1 MIPISPFPPLLT
13 LQDSVRV
20 LAVPAG
26 ISLAQTLTPEEVKAS
41 VLNTLKLLMND
52 KSWRV
57 RYMVADNF
65 VEVRSPPFF
74 HPFISLNMV
83 G

>member
-1 MIPISPFPPLLT
+1 M
-13 LQDSVRV
+13 RV
-20 LAVPAG
+20 LAVTAG
-26 ISLAQTLTPEEVKAS
+26 ISLAQTLTPEENKAS

-65 VEVRSPPFF
+65 VDVSYCFSTFSRS
-74 HPFISLNMV
+74 
-83 G
+83 

>member
-1 MIPISPFPPLLT
+1 M
-13 LQDSVRV
+13 RV
-20 LAVPAG
+20 LAVTAG
-26 ISLAQTLTPEEVKAS
+26 ISLAQTLTPEENKAS

-65 VEVRSPPFF
+65 VDVC
-74 HPFISLNMV
+74 IS
-83 G
+83 